1 MQLNGPAM
9 VSDDEPWE
17 GVKPF
22 KDSYPYKEG
31 HIYIVEVAWRSS
43 NPVHRAIL
51 HVGFLNK
58 DGNFGSY
65 CEVWCNSYEEFEYA
79 GNAYYLKVIKDLG
92 PLEDEEVECVV

>member
-92 PLEDEEVECVV
+92 PLEDEEVECMV

>member
-1 MQLNGPAM
+1 M

-31 HIYIVEVAWRSS
+31 HIYIVDVAWRSS

-58 DGNFGSY
+58 DGSFGGY
-65 CEVWCNSYEEFEYA
+65 CEVWSHNYEEAKSAY
-79 GNAYYLKVIKDLG
+79 NAYYLKVIKDLG
-92 PLEDEEVECVV
+92 PLRDEKVECLV